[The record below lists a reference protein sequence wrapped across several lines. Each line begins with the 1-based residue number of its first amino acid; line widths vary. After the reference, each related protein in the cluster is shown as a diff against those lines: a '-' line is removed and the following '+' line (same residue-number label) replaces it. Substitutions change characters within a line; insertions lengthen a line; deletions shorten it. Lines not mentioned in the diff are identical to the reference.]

1 MPTLLNPRQE
11 CYVRARAKG
20 VGRLEAYGEAGYEPH
35 YSSAGR
41 LERQPE
47 VAARLAELRARDPD
61 AAEPAAVVARL
72 LRLAD
77 SCEALGGAAALK
89 EARLAVLEAQRLQA
103 QLSEQEREDAYDPL
117 PPELTQEQWVLR
129 YGSPEAKQ
137 SLLASGPE
145 CLGDRWTAG
154 DGCAANSGDTIL
166 ISG

>member
-11 CYVRARAKG
+11 RYVRARAKG
-20 VGRLEAYGEAGYEPH
+20 VGRLEAYGKAGYKPH

-103 QLSEQEREDAYDPL
+103 QLSEKEREDEDAYDPL
-117 PPELTQEQWVLR
+117 PPPLTKEQWTLR

-137 SLLASGPE
+137 NLLASGPE
-145 CLGDRWTAG
+145 CLGDRWTVG
-154 DGCAANSGDTIL
+154 DGCAANFSEGGL
-166 ISG
+166 